1 MEILVFAISAGFRHY
16 KTKEKF
22 VPETYPLQPL
32 DVQTL
37 KQVYKNRVDS
47 SSRLSDR
54 RRSYAV
60 QALS

>member
-1 MEILVFAISAGFRHY
+1 MEILIFAFVAGLRLY
-16 KTKEKF
+16 RSKEKF
-22 VPETYPLQPL
+22 VPEPYQFQPI

-37 KQVYKNRVDS
+37 KQVYNTRVDS